1 MVRAPRSGIL
11 AIKIDAEGRAKEISH
26 FELLEDIRVD
36 ENAKR
41 VPLPDNWQQLSAEA
55 IKTYNQ
61 YFIRI
66 NKSRAGDKATAAKE
80 NVSEDQQYLWFVTSF
95 KKFAKKCS

>member
-1 MVRAPRSGIL
+1 M
-11 AIKIDAEGRAKEISH
+11 
-26 FELLEDIRVD
+26 RVK

-41 VPLPDNWQQLSAEA
+41 VPLPDNWRQLSAEA

-61 YFIRI
+61 YFVRI

-80 NVSEDQQYLWFVTSF
+80 MLVKINNTPSLSLQSKILLKNARKFIDRGSF
-95 KKFAKKCS
+95 DIIKKYWLLVRN